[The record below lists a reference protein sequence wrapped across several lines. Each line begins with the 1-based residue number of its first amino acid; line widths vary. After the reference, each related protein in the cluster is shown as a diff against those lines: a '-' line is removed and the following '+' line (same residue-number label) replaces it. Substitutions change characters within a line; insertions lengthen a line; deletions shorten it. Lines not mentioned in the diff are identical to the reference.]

1 MGYGGTSAVDKALS
15 YEQILQQVLRDEEQ
29 YQPLHGPKIVS
40 ACDAATGQYL
50 LLAVGKQGQRHIDN
64 IVFHAQLLNGKIT
77 VETDMTEEGL
87 TLLLLEAGIPAE
99 AFLSVRKVEVVEA
112 MRIAA

>member
-1 MGYGGTSAVDKALS
+1 MDKTLS
-15 YEQILQQVLRDEEQ
+15 YDQILQQVLREEEQ

-50 LLAVGKQGQRHIDN
+50 LLAVGKQGQRQIDN

-77 VETDMTEEGL
+77 IETDMTEEGL
-87 TLLLLEAGIPAE
+87 TPVLLEAGIPAE
-99 AFLSVRKVEVVEA
+99 AFLSVRKVEVPEA